1 MNTTHSFPDALIV
14 LALVGA
20 LVAWWYFRSRERERR
35 MQIIHQERLIAME
48 KGFPLPELPLEPVK
62 APEDPRELLIH
73 GVAWVAM
80 GLGGMLAMGL
90 TGMNFDGTP
99 LWPLPMPLLLF
110 GVGLMWGNSLGNRRS
125 R

>member
-1 MNTTHSFPDALIV
+1 MTTNSFPDALIV

-35 MQIIHQERLIAME
+35 MEIIHQERLVAME
-48 KGFPLPELPLEPVK
+48 KGFPLPELPLEPAK
-62 APEDPRELLIH
+62 APDDPREMLIH
-73 GVAWVAM
+73 GVAWLAM

-90 TGMNFDGTP
+90 TDMNFNGTP
-99 LWPLPMPLLLF
+99 LWPLPMPLLLL
-110 GVGLMWGNSLGNRRS
+110 GLGLMLVYVVGGRRS